1 LLSQKEI
8 SARLLDTETGFAI
21 TPLVDPGQVGEASV
35 DLRLG
40 PDFVVMRRSTA
51 VAAFDPARVDE
62 IAQRTRDYQDY
73 VRRPPG
79 SAFYLHP
86 GEFAIARSLEYLTL
100 PETISAQV
108 AGRSSWGRLGLVIQT
123 APLIQPCFRGT
134 VTLELANVGTV
145 PIVLYVGLR
154 IAQVMFFDVVE
165 RGRDGEGGRTHVGE
179 TGPSSGG
186 EEPAEPA
193 APGEGD
199 GASAG
204 DGGGEG

>member
-1 LLSQKEI
+1 MLSGREI
-8 SARLLDTETGFAI
+8 ASRLLDSTSGFAI
-21 TPLVDPGQVGEASV
+21 TPLVDRRQFGDASV

-40 PDFVVMRRSTA
+40 PDFVVMRRSTG

-62 IAQRTRDYQDY
+62 IAQRIRDYQDY
-73 VRRPPG
+73 LRRPPG

-100 PETISAQV
+100 PTAISAQV

-123 APLIQPCFRGT
+123 APLIQPGFRGT

-154 IAQVMFFDVVE
+154 IAQVMFFDVVGPAEE
-165 RGRDGEGGRTHVGE
+165 RGGN
-179 TGPSSGG
+179 P
-186 EEPAEPA
+186 
-193 APGEGD
+193 
-199 GASAG
+199 
-204 DGGGEG
+204 